1 MKIIIAGGRDFNEYE
16 LLKSSCD
23 LLFRSYED
31 VEIVSGTARGA
42 DSLGERY
49 ANEIGYPIKRFSAD
63 WDKFKKAAG
72 YIRNE
77 QMAEYAD
84 CLVAFYDGRSKGT
97 THMLNIAQKHNLII
111 HIINY

>member
-1 MKIIIAGGRDFNEYE
+1 MKIVIAGGRDFNDYE

-23 LLFRSYED
+23 LLFKSYED

-42 DSLGERY
+42 DSLGEQY
-49 ANEIGYPIKRFSAD
+49 ANEMGYSIKRFPAD

-84 CLVAFYDGRSKGT
+84 CLVAFYDGSSKGT
-97 THMLNIAQKHNLII
+97 THMINLAQKHNLII